1 VSMQPHY
8 PAGGGPSRS
17 GRLAGAPQRAT
28 PPTDRPVVPR
38 EIPDVV
44 SATLPDW
51 QREISSRN
59 EWSPSRRLLAALR
72 AYQQSRPIPGA
83 VAAAARKVAVA
94 RHRFWT
100 AICGCDIPLNCQIA
114 GGLCLPH
121 PNGIVIHPDARI
133 GPNCLIFQQ
142 VTIGTGGP
150 IPGAPVIG
158 GHVDI
163 GAGAKVLGGVF
174 IGDHSRIGAN
184 AVVMIDVPPGATA
197 VGIPARIVPSGG

>member
-1 VSMQPHY
+1 MHPLHPGGS
-8 PAGGGPSRS
+8 PAQSS
-17 GRLAGAPQRAT
+17 RLAGAHRTAEPA
-28 PPTDRPVVPR
+28 DRPVIPR

-51 QREISSRN
+51 QREVFAHR

-83 VAAAARKVAVA
+83 VAAAARKIAVA

-100 AICGCDIPLNCQIA
+100 AVCGCDIPLNCQIA
-114 GGLCLPH
+114 GGLSLPH

-184 AVVMIDVPPGATA
+184 AVVMIDVPAGATA
-197 VGIPARIVPSGG
+197 VGIPARIVL